1 MPYGADTC
9 WQTEN
14 KADYGFISFRE
25 TIETKRILK
34 KSYVASLFN

>member
-14 KADYGFISFRE
+14 KADYGFISFRANYRNQE
-25 TIETKRILK
+25 DSE